1 VHFTFEKISASIS
14 SMNKVADSPQDPNME
29 IRTSCPDYNSPSSN
43 STLHKMEHD
52 NCSDISSRKA
62 NKIAMTELS
71 NSDMSKIKDNIANVD
86 CLQEPPEDGMK
97 IASSSGGY

>member
-1 VHFTFEKISASIS
+1 
-14 SMNKVADSPQDPNME
+14 
-29 IRTSCPDYNSPSSN
+29 
-43 STLHKMEHD
+43 MEHD

-97 IASSSGGY
+97 IASSSGGTEAKPKKLKINEDSKVVGIPENAGGK